1 MSNCRNRDEITL
13 IFQEWKQ
20 SLTKEEIDIL
30 FDYSKYLYEEINS
43 SLREDFLSDDN
54 FGTCPDDL
62 RLKENIQKVD
72 EILSRFILN
81 EKISVYRNEHHD
93 ISLKDFCYFIQG
105 IKEIEYKHYIST
117 SFTEKASNQFYCI
130 LKKHFQDGTFLQIKG
145 DIEEGV
151 SCGYLDKDISSMSDE
166 EDEILI
172 IRNTIFK
179 IDEDSILIDPKE
191 KTIFISGEF
200 RKE

>member
-1 MSNCRNRDEITL
+1 MNLLRISSTFW
-13 IFQEWKQ
+13 IFSFNLKSSGQVPK
-20 SLTKEEIDIL
+20 L
-30 FDYSKYLYEEINS
+30 S
-43 SLREDFLSDDN
+43 SLKKS
-54 FGTCPDDL
+54 
-62 RLKENIQKVD
+62 
-72 EILSRFILN
+72 
-81 EKISVYRNEHHD
+81 
-93 ISLKDFCYFIQG
+93 SLKDFCYFIQG